1 MADYYFQMK
10 DLSVGYNGN
19 SLIYDINIG
28 DQQGG
33 DRDFDRSEWFG
44 KVNDFEKYYK
54 TAESRWWKCIFLMI
68 LLF

>member
-19 SLIYDINIG
+19 SLIRDINIG
-28 DQQGG
+28 STRGS
-33 DRDFDRSEWFG
+33 RDFDRAEWFG

-54 TAESRWWKCIFLMI
+54 TAESRWRECIF
-68 LLF
+68 